1 MSGASTADTSSP
13 PVTVMVARRVR
24 PGKEIEFEDWAE
36 KLTNAASAFH
46 GFLGAG
52 LLRPGHVGDD
62 WHVVYR
68 FATADTLARWENSPI
83 RAKLLAEGEQVMST
97 ANVQR
102 VSGLETWFEL
112 PGRTA
117 PAPPRW
123 KMFVVSGSV
132 ILALQLILN
141 FVLHSVAPSLW
152 MAPRVVVVS
161 IMVTALMTWLVQPW
175 VARLLEGWLYGPR
188 RSGAPG
194 PSWIE
199 ED

>member
-1 MSGASTADTSSP
+1 MSAAGAADTASP
-13 PVTVMVARRVR
+13 PVTVLVARRVR
-24 PGKEIEFEDWAE
+24 PGKEVEFEDWAE
-36 KLTNAASAFH
+36 KLTRAASAFH

-68 FATADTLARWENSPI
+68 FATADALARWENSPI
-83 RAKLLAEGEQVMST
+83 RAKLLAEAEQVMST
-97 ANVQR
+97 SNVQR

-132 ILALQLILN
+132 ILGLQLILN
-141 FVLHSVAPSLW
+141 LVLHGVAPDRW
-152 MAPRVVVVS
+152 MIPRVVVSS
-161 IMVTALMTWLVQPW
+161 IAVTALMTWLVQPW

-188 RSGAPG
+188 RSDA
-194 PSWIE
+194 S
-199 ED
+199 D